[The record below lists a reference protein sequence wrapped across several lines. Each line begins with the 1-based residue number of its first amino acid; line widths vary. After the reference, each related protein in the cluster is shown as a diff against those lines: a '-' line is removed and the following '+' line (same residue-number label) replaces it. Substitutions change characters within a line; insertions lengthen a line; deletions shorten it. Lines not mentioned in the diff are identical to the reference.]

1 MGEGLVENFCRT
13 FGQVV
18 KGIRSR
24 VATDRLLGSMRLM
37 GGRMVLYSGFE
48 TEVTHMERFNKLQR
62 FNKQLFV

>member
-18 KGIRSR
+18 KGVRSR
-24 VATDRLLGSMRLM
+24 AATDRLLCSVRLM

-62 FNKQLFV
+62 FNKQLYV

>member
-18 KGIRSR
+18 KGVRSR
-24 VATDRLLGSMRLM
+24 ATTDRPLGSMRLM

>member
-1 MGEGLVENFCRT
+1 MGEGFVENFCRT

-18 KGIRSR
+18 KGVRSR
-24 VATDRLLGSMRLM
+24 MATDRLLCSMWLM
-37 GGRMVLYSGFE
+37 SGRMVLLSDFE